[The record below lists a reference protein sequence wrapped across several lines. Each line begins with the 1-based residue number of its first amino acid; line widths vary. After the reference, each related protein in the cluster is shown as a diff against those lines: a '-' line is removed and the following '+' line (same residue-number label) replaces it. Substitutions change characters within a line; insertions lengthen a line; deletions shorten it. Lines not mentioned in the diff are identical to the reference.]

1 MRLNPKTLTPEQIKI
16 ESDRFWSASDDAVF
30 PPITI
35 AIILKKSLS
44 WLQAKRCNG
53 DGIPFIKHSKKVIY
67 YQKSDVVE
75 YLNKFGKVP
84 HTSDPNYYNYQ
95 KAL

>member
-1 MRLNPKTLTPEQIKI
+1 MSKLKTLTPEQAKS

-35 AIILKKSLS
+35 AIILNKSLS

-67 YQKSDVVE
+67 YQKSDVID